1 MYEKHAEFKAPEKCR
16 DIWRYMDFV
25 QFVNMLETKSLY
37 FTRLDLLGDPHEG
50 SFGWLKTLGDH
61 ENKDLKRK
69 LEEGRKNMAVNCWHC
84 SKTQSMAMWRL
95 YARKCYGIAIKST
108 FDDLCKSITSP
119 EKIYIGKVEYWD
131 KEPSDLKDIGLY
143 SGGVL
148 HKRQCYNYERE
159 VRSVVH
165 KRSLFWEELG
175 IWGFLDEGKK
185 GVNIIVNLSVL
196 IKKVYTCPDS
206 PEWFYELVKNIVK
219 KYGMNFEVLK
229 SDLLEKPSY

>member
-1 MYEKHAEFKAPEKCR
+1 
-16 DIWRYMDFV
+16 MDFA

-37 FTRLDLLGDPHEG
+37 FTRLDLLDDPHEG
-50 SFGWLKTLGDH
+50 SFSWLKIAK
-61 ENKDLKRK
+61 KDDDFKKELVR
-69 LEEGRKNMAVNCWHC
+69 ERKNMAVNCWHC
-84 SKTQSMAMWRL
+84 NRKQSMAMWQL
-95 YARKCYGIAIKST
+95 YARRQYGIAIKST
-108 FDDLCKSITSP
+108 FDDLCKAITSP
-119 EKIYIGKVEYWD
+119 ETIHIGKVRYWD
-131 KEPSDLKDIGLY
+131 KKPSDLKDIGLY

-148 HKRQCYNYERE
+148 HKRRCYDYERE
-159 VRSVVH
+159 VRAVVH
-165 KRSLFWEELG
+165 KRSLFWKKPETF
-175 IWGFLDEGKK
+175 GFLDEGKK